1 MAILKL
7 HDRNNPTQLKLVAS
21 DDISVVSTLN
31 PIGSCI
37 VQKGGIAIYVDESPE
52 IIAAY
57 LEEK

>member
-21 DDISVVSTLN
+21 DDISVVSALN
-31 PIGSCI
+31 PSGSCI
-37 VQKGGIAIYVDESPE
+37 IQKCGFTVYVDESPE